1 VTTFIPVLLYHSV
14 RDRAG
19 AANRRWTVSTS
30 QFAAHVGAIS
40 ASGRTPLTVSEI
52 AEGLRGER
60 ALPARPVGITF
71 DDGFSD
77 TYVAVGELLS
87 RGLRSTVYVTTGEIG
102 TRDRLS
108 RLQLAGLAE
117 MASVELG
124 AHAVHHMRLDQLG
137 GRELAAEVGDS
148 KAQLEDAVGASIHTF
163 AYPHGAYD
171 RATREAVITAGFG
184 SAAAV
189 KNALSHHGDDPFA
202 IARWTVTAATS
213 AARLNEV
220 LEGKGVVPAW
230 AHERLRTR
238 AYRAARRGWRALA
251 AAGARR

>member
-14 RDRAG
+14 SDRARG
-19 AANRRWTVSTS
+19 PGRRWTVSTS
-30 QFAAHVGAIS
+30 EFAAQVSAVS

-52 AEGLRGER
+52 ADGLRGER

-87 RGLRSTVYVTTGEIG
+87 RGLRSTVYVTTGEMA
-102 TRDRLS
+102 TRNRLS
-108 RLQLAGLAE
+108 RLQLAALAE
-117 MASVELG
+117 MPSVELG
-124 AHAVHHMRLDQLG
+124 AHSVHHRRLDQLG
-137 GRELAAEVGDS
+137 DRELAAEVCDS

-171 RATREAVITAGFG
+171 RAAREAVITAGFR

-189 KNALSHHGDDPFA
+189 KNALSHDSDDPFA

-213 AARLNEV
+213 AARLTEV
-220 LEGKGVVPAW
+220 LEGKGVIPAW
-230 AHERLRTR
+230 ANERLRTR
-238 AYRAARRGWRALA
+238 AYRAARRSWRALIP
-251 AAGARR
+251 AGARR